1 MLERRTPIT
10 ARAARSLQ
18 RVTWQAGLACAIF
31 GAAQV
36 SAWADAGV
44 AFDAAKALLCSVDGP
59 QSIDGARMLIEDG
72 KILAIGPIGEV
83 EVPEGFEH
91 VDLGK
96 QWIMPGMID
105 LHSHI
110 SGAFDINDTVYQ
122 ANPGLRVSATMR
134 PGQRDFELAL
144 ASGVTTVLYIPGS
157 GSNVGGVGLL
167 HHTAPGPYEDIVV
180 RDPGSLKV
188 AQGDNPARWGYG
200 MGRLMMNYHIR
211 YTMRQGKAYAESWKA
226 SEDSASDAPQ
236 RDLRL
241 DVFRALL
248 SGETQISTHTQ
259 YYQVILAS
267 LRLLRAETGFD
278 MYIDHG
284 SFDSWKLGG
293 VAKDLGV
300 AAILG
305 PREVLFP
312 NPPRFDTDGRVE
324 GSAWGFQQMGVER
337 IGFNTDA
344 PVVPQHELSVQ
355 AAMGVRYGLDD
366 SSMASVRGLTIVP
379 AMVAGIDDRLG
390 SLEVGKQADVLVVT
404 GHPADPRTSVERAY
418 IGGRLV
424 YDTSSEVRRW

>member
-1 MLERRTPIT
+1 M
-10 ARAARSLQ
+10 
-18 RVTWQAGLACAIF
+18 AI
-31 GAAQV
+31 
-36 SAWADAGV
+36 
-44 AFDAAKALLCSVDGP
+44 DAAKALVCAADGQ
-59 QSIDGARMLIEDG
+59 QSIDGARILIEDG
-72 KILAIGPIGEV
+72 VIVAIGAASEV

-91 VDLGK
+91 VDIGK
-96 QWIMPGMID
+96 HWIMPGMID

-122 ANPGLRVSATMR
+122 VNSGLRVSATLR
-134 PGQRDFELAL
+134 PGGPDLQVAL

-157 GSNVGGVGLL
+157 GSNVGGVGVL
-167 HHTAPGPYEDIVV
+167 HHTSPGTYEEILV

-211 YTMRQGKAYAESWKA
+211 FAMRQGKAYAERWQAFEAGEADEPARK
-226 SEDSASDAPQ
+226 
-236 RDLRL
+236 LNL
-241 DVFRALL
+241 DVFRPLQ

-259 YYQVILAS
+259 YYQVVLAS

-284 SFDSWKLGG
+284 SFDSWKLGP
-293 VAKDLGV
+293 VAKELGV

-305 PREVLFP
+305 PREVLWP
-312 NPPRFDTDGRVE
+312 RPPRFDTDGRAE
-324 GSAWGFQQMGVER
+324 GSAWGFQQTGVER

-344 PVVPQHELSVQ
+344 PVVPQHELTVQ

-366 SSMASVRGLTIVP
+366 AQMASVRGLTIVP

-404 GHPADPRTSVERAY
+404 GHPADPRTSVERVY
-418 IGGRLV
+418 VRGEKV
-424 YDTSSEVRRW
+424 YDAEEGARRW

>member
-1 MLERRTPIT
+1 ML
-10 ARAARSLQ
+10 ACRSSSAPRIAVSGL
-18 RVTWQAGLACAIF
+18 ALACAF
-31 GAAQV
+31 TCAATG
-36 SAWADAGV
+36 SAWAGDRV
-44 AFDAAKALLCSVDGP
+44 AIDAAKALVCAADGP
-59 QSIDGARMLIEDG
+59 QSIDGARILIEDG
-72 KILAIGPIGEV
+72 HIRAIGPAAEV
-83 EVPEGFEH
+83 AVPEGFEH
-91 VDLGK
+91 IDLGK
-96 QWIMPGMID
+96 RWIMPGMID

-122 ANPGLRVSATMR
+122 VNPGLRVSATLRPNMR
-134 PGQRDFELAL
+134 AMQVAL

-157 GSNVGGVGLL
+157 GSNVGGAGVL
-167 HHTAPGPYEDIVV
+167 HHTSPGNYEEIIV

-211 YTMRQGKAYAESWKA
+211 FTMRQGKAYAESWA
-226 SEDSASDAPQ
+226 AFGSGEAGEPQ
-236 RDLRL
+236 RNLSL
-241 DVFRALL
+241 DIFRPLL

-293 VAKDLGV
+293 IAKDLGV

-305 PREVLFP
+305 PREVLWP
-312 NPPRFDTDGRVE
+312 RPPRFDTDGRAE
-324 GSAWGFQQMGVER
+324 GSAWGFQQMGVEQ

-344 PVVPQHELSVQ
+344 PVVPQHELTVQ

-366 SSMASVRGLTIVP
+366 TEMASVRGLTIVP

-404 GHPADPRTSVERAY
+404 GHPADPRTSVERVY
-418 IGGRLV
+418 VRGESV
-424 YDTSSEVRRW
+424 YDVEQEQRRW